1 MNHNVDQ
8 CAKSRHAINSTAFQ
22 RTNNRT
28 AYVNWMLE
36 HKQAINS
43 WYKNPAFVRDESIAV
58 HGPSI
63 RKAITLEF
71 GSGALLVLR
80 ESQAWFR
87 ERVHRFL
94 RRAATP
100 PSEREEALPCT
111 WPRRVLGR
119 RLCVPYLNRFYGR

>member
-1 MNHNVDQ
+1 MLIDLQ
-8 CAKSRHAINSTAFQ
+8 LGPAINSTAFQ

-58 HGPSI
+58 HGKTI
-63 RKAITLEF
+63 REAITLEF
-71 GSGALLVLR
+71 GSGALRVLS

-87 ERVHRFL
+87 ERV
-94 RRAATP
+94 RRCLKEGGDPA
-100 PSEREEALPCT
+100 
-111 WPRRVLGR
+111 
-119 RLCVPYLNRFYGR
+119 F

>member
-1 MNHNVDQ
+1 MTSASFKPMSARFATNHLHRFPQ
-8 CAKSRHAINSTAFQ
+8 ISPPPTLRRAKSRYAINSTAFQ

-58 HGPSI
+58 HGKTI
-63 RKAITLEF
+63 REAITLEF
-71 GSGALLVLR
+71 GPGALLVLR

-87 ERVHRFL
+87 ERVRRFL
-94 RRAATP
+94 KEGGDPA
-100 PSEREEALPCT
+100 
-111 WPRRVLGR
+111 
-119 RLCVPYLNRFYGR
+119 F